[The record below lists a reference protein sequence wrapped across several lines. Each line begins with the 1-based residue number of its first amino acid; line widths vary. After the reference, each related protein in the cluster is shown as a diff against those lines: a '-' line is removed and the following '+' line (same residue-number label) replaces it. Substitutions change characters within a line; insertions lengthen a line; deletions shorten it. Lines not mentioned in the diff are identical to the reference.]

1 MIGLSPLPQGHPDP
15 FQRKTVRPSSAC
27 HGAFSLAGG
36 RSQSFA
42 SAAADSYALFGHA
55 FAPGPG
61 LQALALAGDER
72 LVGSLCKRHAVT
84 PHGGS
89 DRLRAHG
96 FRVSFTPLSAVLFTF
111 PSRYC
116 ALSVS
121 RECLALADGA
131 AGFGQGSSDPALLR
145 VQARLARVPRTGLS
159 PAPARLS
166 RRLPLCGLLP
176 LCRPYY
182 PARASTPAVWAVPLS
197 LAATRGVTVVFL
209 SSDYWDVSV
218 RRVRLP
224 IRGCRACARR
234 VAPFGHPRI
243 WGCSRLPAVFR
254 GLPRPSSPPGAK
266 ASSVRPRSLLALREF
281 PRRARAPAG
290 SLSFV
295 VSFSLCVCFPS
306 NPVKEPCGS
315 GIAAVSRRSGEC
327 GARTHDPRLA
337 KPVL

>member
-1 MIGLSPLPQGHPDP
+1 MQKARRHPI
-15 FQRKTVRPSSAC
+15 R
-27 HGAFSLAGG
+27 
-36 RSQSFA
+36 
-42 SAAADSYALFGHA
+42 
-55 FAPGPG
+55 
-61 LQALALAGDER
+61 
-72 LVGSLCKRHAVT
+72 
-84 PHGGS
+84 GS

-96 FRVSFTPLSAVLFTF
+96 FRLSFTPLSAVLFTF

-145 VQARLARVPRTGLS
+145 VPARLARVSRTGLS

-166 RRLPLCGLLP
+166 RRVPLRSLLP

-224 IRGCRACARR
+224 QGGCRACARR

-243 WGCSRLPAVFR
+243 HGRSRLPVVFR

-266 ASSVRPRSLLALREF
+266 ASSVRPRSLLALACLSVYRYTVRSCVSFVFVSAFTF
-281 PRRARAPAG
+281 PSCQRTAQVLPASVENVGLEPTTPGLQSRCSSQLSQSPRCQRVVPGRLELPTPTLSVWCSNRLSYGTPSGVPGAPA
-290 SLSFV
+290 
-295 VSFSLCVCFPS
+295 PS
-306 NPVKEPCGS
+306 KLVRPARGKGS
-315 GIAAVSRRSGEC
+315 GGQALPAS
-327 GARTHDPRLA
+327 
-337 KPVL
+337 